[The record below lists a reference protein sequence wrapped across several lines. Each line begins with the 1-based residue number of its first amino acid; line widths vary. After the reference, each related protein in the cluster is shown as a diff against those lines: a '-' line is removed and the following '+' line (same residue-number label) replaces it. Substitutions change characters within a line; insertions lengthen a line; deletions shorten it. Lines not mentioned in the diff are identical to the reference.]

1 MAAERL
7 VMRKVRDI
15 LRLHFLGGVKSSRKI
30 ATAVGC
36 GKTAVL
42 DCLRRAAQLGIQ
54 SWPDVELL
62 DEEALERKFFTTA
75 PFVRG
80 PSDRTLPDWSKLHE
94 ELRRRDHQM
103 TLALLWCEYKE
114 EHPNG
119 YQYSRF
125 AELYRLWSKKLS
137 VVMRQ
142 NHMPGE
148 KAFVDY
154 CDGIAVTH
162 AKTGEK
168 RLTQLFVG
176 CLGASSY
183 TFATATFTQELSSWL
198 DSHTRMFEFFSG
210 VPQITVPDNLRSGVT
225 RADRYE
231 AEINPSYR
239 ELAEHYGTCVIPARP
254 YKPRDKAYTSYCT
267 SFSR

>member
-7 VMRKVRDI
+7 AMRKLRDI
-15 LRLHFLGGVKSSRKI
+15 LRLHFLGGVKSSRRI
-30 ATAVGC
+30 AKAVGC

-42 DCLRRAAQLGIQ
+42 DCLRRAPQLGIH
-54 SWPDVELL
+54 SWRDVEVL
-62 DEEALERKFFTTA
+62 DEEALERKFFGTA
-75 PFVRG
+75 PGVRG
-80 PSDRTLPDWSKLHE
+80 PSDRFLPDWSKLHE

-142 NHMPGE
+142 NHVPGE

-154 CDGIAVTH
+154 CDGLFVTDPV
-162 AKTGEK
+162 TGEK
-168 RLTQLFVG
+168 RSTQLFVG
-176 CLGASSY
+176 CMGASSY
-183 TFATATFTQELSSWL
+183 GRRGQEVGHFA
-198 DSHTRMFEFFSG
+198 RFEWG
-210 VPQITVPDNLRSGVT
+210 Q
-225 RADRYE
+225 
-231 AEINPSYR
+231 
-239 ELAEHYGTCVIPARP
+239 
-254 YKPRDKAYTSYCT
+254 RD
-267 SFSR
+267 